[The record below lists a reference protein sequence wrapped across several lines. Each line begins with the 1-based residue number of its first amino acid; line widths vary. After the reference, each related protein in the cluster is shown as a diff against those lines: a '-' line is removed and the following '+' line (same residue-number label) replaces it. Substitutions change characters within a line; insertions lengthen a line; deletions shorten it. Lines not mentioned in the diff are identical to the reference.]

1 VPRAPQKIP
10 TCHPSS
16 QSALQRVTSRLQEQH
31 VASARTQEAC
41 GIKQFADRLGGA
53 ITAMASV
60 RSLISGKNA
69 VDAP

>member
-1 VPRAPQKIP
+1 
-10 TCHPSS
+10 
-16 QSALQRVTSRLQEQH
+16 LQRVTSRLQEQH
-31 VASARTQEAC
+31 VASARTQQAC